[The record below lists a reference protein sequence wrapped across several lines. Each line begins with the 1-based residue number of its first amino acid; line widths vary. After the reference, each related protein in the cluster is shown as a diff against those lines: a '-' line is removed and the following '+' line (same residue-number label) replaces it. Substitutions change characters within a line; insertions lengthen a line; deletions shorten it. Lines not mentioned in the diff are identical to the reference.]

1 MSDREMIEE
10 TKKDVPDQMEPVIP
24 EIPAEK
30 SGKEP
35 EVEAAEAASTEPEV
49 EAAESAST
57 EPEVEAAE
65 AASTEPEVEAAESAS
80 TEPEVEAAEADS
92 TEPEAKAAE
101 ADSTELEAKAAD
113 ADGAEPEAK
122 AAEADITEPEAE
134 AAEADSTEPEAKA
147 AEADS
152 AESETEGQRSR
163 SAGRRSGNRRE
174 KQQPAR
180 PKKEHQASQRE
191 NILRLREIKKKK
203 AAMPYMKILAA
214 GGAAVAV
221 VAVVAVAG
229 TVIGNHRDTFSRG
242 MKVET
247 AAASLET
254 TEAASEST
262 GERNIV
268 LETTLSAEEIASK
281 EYEKTVQSI
290 VDSYANLGIAEVSGY
305 LNVRKTPESFGEV
318 IGKLPKGGACEIL
331 DTSTDGW
338 YKISSGGV
346 TGYVSSQ
353 YVYTGDEAK
362 KLAAENVAERAVIDA
377 DKLNVRSEPKADA
390 NVVEQVFKNERYDI
404 RGQQDGWIQI
414 SSGYISA
421 DYVTVKYALD
431 EAIKQDMRQ
440 TVLSLYDNLGVS
452 NVSNYLNVRD
462 NPDEKKGKIIA
473 KLPSNAGCDILDTS
487 TSGWYKIRS
496 GNITGY
502 VKSEYIL
509 TGQQAK
515 DKALQVAKL
524 MAISN
529 TDGVNVRTEP
539 NTNSSIYTQISNSER
554 FLVADQQDGWVKIEI
569 DDQDA
574 YLSSDYVDVKYGL
587 EEAIKYTPVVEVAD
601 TSSKNDSKNSSKNN
615 TKNNSGKKNS
625 GKKNSANDG
634 AAGSKSGSVSSKRA
648 QIANYAVQF
657 VGNRYV
663 YGGTSLTNGTD
674 CSGFTMSVMAKFGVS
689 LPHNSGAQSGSGKS
703 ITSSQMRPGDLVFY
717 SGSGGINH
725 VALYI
730 GNGQVCH
737 ASNARSGI
745 KISTWNYRTPA
756 KIVNVLGD

>member
-1 MSDREMIEE
+1 MIEE

-35 EVEAAEAASTEPEV
+35 EARAAEADITEPEAKAAEADSTEPETK
-49 EAAESAST
+49 AADADGA
-57 EPEVEAAE
+57 EPEAK
-65 AASTEPEVEAAESAS
+65 
-80 TEPEVEAAEADS
+80 AAEADS

-122 AAEADITEPEAE
+122 AAEADSTEPEAE

-174 KQQPAR
+174 KQQPVR

-203 AAMPYMKILAA
+203 AAMPYMKILTA

-404 RGQQDGWIQI
+404 KGQQDGWIQI

-615 TKNNSGKKNS
+615 S

-689 LPHNSGAQSGSGKS
+689 LPHNSGAQSGCGKS

>member
-1 MSDREMIEE
+1 MIEE

-30 SGKEP
+30 SEK
-35 EVEAAEAASTEPEV
+35 
-49 EAAESAST
+49 
-57 EPEVEAAE
+57 
-65 AASTEPEVEAAESAS
+65 
-80 TEPEVEAAEADS
+80 EPEVEAAEADS
-92 TEPEAKAAE
+92 TEPEAKTAE
-101 ADSTELEAKAAD
+101 ADST
-113 ADGAEPEAK
+113 EPEAK
-122 AAEADITEPEAE
+122 AAEANSTDPEAKTAEADNTEPEAE
-134 AAEADSTEPEAKA
+134 AAEADSTDPEAKTAEVDNTEPEAEAAEADNTEPEAEA

-174 KQQPAR
+174 KQQPVR

-404 RGQQDGWIQI
+404 KGQQDGWIQI

-487 TSGWYKIRS
+487 TSGWYKICS

>member
-10 TKKDVPDQMEPVIP
+10 TKKDVPDQMEPVIL

-30 SGKEP
+30 SEKEP
-35 EVEAAEAASTEPEV
+35 EIEAAEAASTEPEI
-49 EAAESAST
+49 
-57 EPEVEAAE
+57 EAAE
-65 AASTEPEVEAAESAS
+65 AASTEPEAKAAEAAS
-80 TEPEVEAAEADS
+80 TEPE
-92 TEPEAKAAE
+92 T
-101 ADSTELEAKAAD
+101 KAAD

-122 AAEADITEPEAE
+122 AAEADNTEPEAE

-174 KQQPAR
+174 KQQPVR

-404 RGQQDGWIQI
+404 KGQQDGWIQI

>member
-1 MSDREMIEE
+1 MIEE

-30 SGKEP
+30 SEKEP
-35 EVEAAEAASTEPEV
+35 EIEAAEAASTEPE
-49 EAAESAST
+49 
-57 EPEVEAAE
+57 
-65 AASTEPEVEAAESAS
+65 
-80 TEPEVEAAEADS
+80 
-92 TEPEAKAAE
+92 AKAAE
-101 ADSTELEAKAAD
+101 ANSTD
-113 ADGAEPEAK
+113 PEAK
-122 AAEADITEPEAE
+122 TAEVDNTEPEAE
-134 AAEADSTEPEAKA
+134 AAEADNTEPEAEA

-174 KQQPAR
+174 KQQPVR

-362 KLAAENVAERAVIDA
+362 KLAAKNVAERAVIDA

-404 RGQQDGWIQI
+404 KGQQDGWIQI

>member
-1 MSDREMIEE
+1 MSDREMMEE
-10 TKKDVPDQMEPVIP
+10 TEKEDPVSVENAAQEDQITEVPADETVGQNAEQPSGGNTAEQSPQMQTESVPQEADQQPDDT
-24 EIPAEK
+24 
-30 SGKEP
+30 
-35 EVEAAEAASTEPEV
+35 AAQGQETEPEN
-49 EAAESAST
+49 EKSETLGADQAET
-57 EPEVEAAE
+57 AE
-65 AASTEPEVEAAESAS
+65 AEHEPVHR
-80 TEPEVEAAEADS
+80 TR
-92 TEPEAKAAE
+92 
-101 ADSTELEAKAAD
+101 
-113 ADGAEPEAK
+113 
-122 AAEADITEPEAE
+122 
-134 AAEADSTEPEAKA
+134 
-147 AEADS
+147 
-152 AESETEGQRSR
+152 SERSSGTHRSR
-163 SAGRRSGNRRE
+163 
-174 KQQPAR
+174 QPER
-180 PKKEHQASQRE
+180 PKKDHQASQRD

-214 GGAAVAV
+214 GGTAVAI

-229 TVIGNHRDTFSRG
+229 TMIKNHKGTFGG

-254 TEAASEST
+254 TEAVSES
-262 GERNIV
+262 GEEKNIV
-268 LETTLSAEEIASK
+268 LETTLSAEEIESK
-281 EYEKTVQSI
+281 EFEKTVQSI

-318 IGKLPKGGACEIL
+318 VGKLPKGGACEIL
-331 DTSTDGW
+331 DTSTEGW

-390 NVVEQVFKNERYDI
+390 DVVDQVFKNERYDI
-404 RGQQDGWIQI
+404 KSQQDGWIQI
-414 SSGYISA
+414 SDGYISA

-462 NPDEKKGKIIA
+462 NPDETKGKIIA

-487 TSGWYKIRS
+487 TAGWLKIRS

-601 TSSKNDSKNSSKNN
+601 TSNSKSN
-615 TKNNSGKKNS
+615 TKNSTGKSSSSSKSSGKKS
-625 GKKNSANDG
+625 SANDG

-737 ASNARSGI
+737 ASNAKSGI

>member
-1 MSDREMIEE
+1 MIEE

-30 SGKEP
+30 SEKEP
-35 EVEAAEAASTEPEV
+35 EIEAAEADSTEPE
-49 EAAESAST
+49 AKT
-57 EPEVEAAE
+57 
-65 AASTEPEVEAAESAS
+65 
-80 TEPEVEAAEADS
+80 AEADS

-101 ADSTELEAKAAD
+101 ADSTE
-113 ADGAEPEAK
+113 PEAK
-122 AAEADITEPEAE
+122 TAEADNTEPEAE
-134 AAEADSTEPEAKA
+134 A

-174 KQQPAR
+174 KQQPVR

-404 RGQQDGWIQI
+404 KGQRDGWIQI

>member
-10 TKKDVPDQMEPVIP
+10 TKKDVPDQMEPVIL

-30 SGKEP
+30 SEK
-35 EVEAAEAASTEPEV
+35 
-49 EAAESAST
+49 
-57 EPEVEAAE
+57 
-65 AASTEPEVEAAESAS
+65 
-80 TEPEVEAAEADS
+80 EPEVEAAEADS
-92 TEPEAKAAE
+92 
-101 ADSTELEAKAAD
+101 
-113 ADGAEPEAK
+113 
-122 AAEADITEPEAE
+122 TEPEAE

-147 AEADS
+147 AEAAS

-174 KQQPAR
+174 KQQPVR

-404 RGQQDGWIQI
+404 KGQQDGWIQI

>member
-30 SGKEP
+30 SEKEP
-35 EVEAAEAASTEPEV
+35 EIEAAEAASTEPEI
-49 EAAESAST
+49 
-57 EPEVEAAE
+57 EAAE
-65 AASTEPEVEAAESAS
+65 AA
-80 TEPEVEAAEADS
+80 S

-101 ADSTELEAKAAD
+101 ADSMEPETKAAD
-113 ADGAEPEAK
+113 ADGA
-122 AAEADITEPEAE
+122 
-134 AAEADSTEPEAKA
+134 EPEAKA

-174 KQQPAR
+174 KQQPVR

-254 TEAASEST
+254 TEAVSEST

-404 RGQQDGWIQI
+404 KGQQDGWIQI

-601 TSSKNDSKNSSKNN
+601 TSSKNDSKNGSKNN

>member
-1 MSDREMIEE
+1 MIEE

-30 SGKEP
+30 SEKEP
-35 EVEAAEAASTEPEV
+35 EVEAAEAASTEPEAK
-49 EAAESAST
+49 AAGADGA
-57 EPEVEAAE
+57 EPEAK
-65 AASTEPEVEAAESAS
+65 
-80 TEPEVEAAEADS
+80 AAEADS

-101 ADSTELEAKAAD
+101 ADSTE
-113 ADGAEPEAK
+113 PEAK
-122 AAEADITEPEAE
+122 AAEAANTEPEAE
-134 AAEADSTEPEAKA
+134 AAEADSTEPEAKAAEAASTEPEAEA

-174 KQQPAR
+174 KQQPVR

-242 MKVET
+242 MKIET

-254 TEAASEST
+254 TEAASESS

-318 IGKLPKGGACEIL
+318 TGKLPKGGACEIL

-362 KLAAENVAERAVIDA
+362 KLAAKNVAERAVIDA

-404 RGQQDGWIQI
+404 KGQQDGWIQI

>member
-1 MSDREMIEE
+1 MSDREIIEE
-10 TKKDVPDQMEPVIP
+10 TKKDAPDQMEPVIP
-24 EIPAEK
+24 EIPAEE

-35 EVEAAEAASTEPEV
+35 EVK
-49 EAAESAST
+49 
-57 EPEVEAAE
+57 
-65 AASTEPEVEAAESAS
+65 
-80 TEPEVEAAEADS
+80 AAEADS
-92 TEPEAKAAE
+92 TEPEIEAAE
-101 ADSTELEAKAAD
+101 ADS
-113 ADGAEPEAK
+113 
-122 AAEADITEPEAE
+122 TEPEAE
-134 AAEADSTEPEAKA
+134 AAEADSTEPEVKA
-147 AEADS
+147 TEADS
-152 AESETEGQRSR
+152 TRSR
-163 SAGRRSGNRRE
+163 SVGRRSGNRRV
-174 KQQPAR
+174 KQQTGR
-180 PKKEHQASQRE
+180 TKKEHQASQRE

-318 IGKLPKGGACEIL
+318 VGKLPKGGACEVL
-331 DTSTDGW
+331 DTSTEGW

-390 NVVEQVFKNERYDI
+390 DVVDQVFKNERYDI
-404 RGQQDGWIQI
+404 KGEQDGWIQI
-414 SSGYISA
+414 SDGYISS

-462 NPDEKKGKIIA
+462 NPDENKGKIIA

-601 TSSKNDSKNSSKNN
+601 TSSKNDSKSNSKNN

>member
-1 MSDREMIEE
+1 MMEE
-10 TKKDVPDQMEPVIP
+10 TKKEDPVSVENAAQEDQITEVPADETVGQNAEQPSGGNTAEQSPQMQ
-24 EIPAEK
+24 
-30 SGKEP
+30 
-35 EVEAAEAASTEPEV
+35 TESVPQ
-49 EAAESAST
+49 
-57 EPEVEAAE
+57 
-65 AASTEPEVEAAESAS
+65 
-80 TEPEVEAAEADS
+80 EADQQPDD
-92 TEPEAKAAE
+92 TAAQGQE
-101 ADSTELEAKAAD
+101 
-113 ADGAEPEAK
+113 AEPENEKSETLGADQ
-122 AAEADITEPEAE
+122 AETAEAEHEPVHR
-134 AAEADSTEPEAKA
+134 TR
-147 AEADS
+147 
-152 AESETEGQRSR
+152 SERSSGTHRSR
-163 SAGRRSGNRRE
+163 
-174 KQQPAR
+174 QPER
-180 PKKEHQASQRE
+180 PKKDHQASQRD

-214 GGAAVAV
+214 GGTAVAI

-229 TVIGNHRDTFSRG
+229 TMIKNHKDAFG
-242 MKVET
+242 DMKVET

-254 TEAASEST
+254 TEAASES
-262 GERNIV
+262 GEEKNIV
-268 LETTLSAEEIASK
+268 LETTLSAEEIESK
-281 EYEKTVQSI
+281 EFEKTVQSI

-318 IGKLPKGGACEIL
+318 VGKLPKGGACEIL
-331 DTSTDGW
+331 DTSTEGW

-390 NVVEQVFKNERYDI
+390 DVVDQVFKNERYDI
-404 RGQQDGWIQI
+404 KSQQDGWIQV
-414 SSGYISA
+414 SDGYISA

-462 NPDEKKGKIIA
+462 NPDETKGKIIA

-487 TSGWYKIRS
+487 TAGWLKIRS

-601 TSSKNDSKNSSKNN
+601 TSNSKSN
-615 TKNNSGKKNS
+615 TKNSTGKSSSSSKSSGKKS
-625 GKKNSANDG
+625 SANDG

-689 LPHNSGAQSGSGKS
+689 LPHNSGSQAGSGKS

-737 ASNARSGI
+737 ASNAKSGI

>member
-10 TKKDVPDQMEPVIP
+10 TKKDVPDQMEPAIP

-30 SGKEP
+30 SEKEP
-35 EVEAAEAASTEPEV
+35 EI
-49 EAAESAST
+49 
-57 EPEVEAAE
+57 
-65 AASTEPEVEAAESAS
+65 
-80 TEPEVEAAEADS
+80 EAAEADS
-92 TEPEAKAAE
+92 TEPEAKAAEADSTEPETKAADADGAEPEAKAAEADNTEPEAKAAE

-122 AAEADITEPEAE
+122 AAEADSTEPEAE

-174 KQQPAR
+174 KQQPVR

-203 AAMPYMKILAA
+203 AAMPYMKILTA

-404 RGQQDGWIQI
+404 KGQQDGWIQI

-615 TKNNSGKKNS
+615 S

>member
-1 MSDREMIEE
+1 MIEE

-30 SGKEP
+30 SEK
-35 EVEAAEAASTEPEV
+35 
-49 EAAESAST
+49 
-57 EPEVEAAE
+57 
-65 AASTEPEVEAAESAS
+65 
-80 TEPEVEAAEADS
+80 EPEVEAAEADS
-92 TEPEAKAAE
+92 TEPEAKTAE
-101 ADSTELEAKAAD
+101 AY
-113 ADGAEPEAK
+113 
-122 AAEADITEPEAE
+122 
-134 AAEADSTEPEAKA
+134 STEPEAKA

-174 KQQPAR
+174 KQQPVR

-404 RGQQDGWIQI
+404 KGQQDGWIQI

>member
-1 MSDREMIEE
+1 MSDREMMEE
-10 TKKDVPDQMEPVIP
+10 TKKEDPVSVENAAQEDQITEVPADETVGQNAEQPSGGNTAEQSPQMQ
-24 EIPAEK
+24 
-30 SGKEP
+30 
-35 EVEAAEAASTEPEV
+35 TESVPQ
-49 EAAESAST
+49 
-57 EPEVEAAE
+57 
-65 AASTEPEVEAAESAS
+65 
-80 TEPEVEAAEADS
+80 EADQQPDD
-92 TEPEAKAAE
+92 TAAQGQE
-101 ADSTELEAKAAD
+101 
-113 ADGAEPEAK
+113 AEPENEKSETLGADQ
-122 AAEADITEPEAE
+122 AETAEAEHEPVHR
-134 AAEADSTEPEAKA
+134 TR
-147 AEADS
+147 
-152 AESETEGQRSR
+152 SERSSGTHRSR
-163 SAGRRSGNRRE
+163 
-174 KQQPAR
+174 QPER
-180 PKKEHQASQRE
+180 PKKDHQASQRD
-191 NILRLREIKKKK
+191 NILRLREIKTKK

-214 GGAAVAV
+214 GGTAVAI

-229 TVIGNHRDTFSRG
+229 TMIKNHKDAFGG

-254 TEAASEST
+254 TEAASES
-262 GERNIV
+262 GEEKNIV
-268 LETTLSAEEIASK
+268 LETTLSAEEIESK
-281 EYEKTVQSI
+281 EFEKTVQSI

-318 IGKLPKGGACEIL
+318 VGKLPKGGACEIL
-331 DTSTDGW
+331 DTSTEGW

-390 NVVEQVFKNERYDI
+390 DVVDQVFKNERYDI
-404 RGQQDGWIQI
+404 KSQQDGWIQI
-414 SSGYISA
+414 SDGYISA

-462 NPDEKKGKIIA
+462 NPDETKGKIIA

-487 TSGWYKIRS
+487 TAGWLKIRS

-601 TSSKNDSKNSSKNN
+601 TSNSKSN
-615 TKNNSGKKNS
+615 TKNSTGKSSSSSKSSGKKS
-625 GKKNSANDG
+625 SANDG

-689 LPHNSGAQSGSGKS
+689 LPHNSGSQAGSGKS

-737 ASNARSGI
+737 ASNAKSGI

>member
-1 MSDREMIEE
+1 MSDREMMEE
-10 TKKDVPDQMEPVIP
+10 TKKEDPVSVENAAQEDQITEVPADETVGQNAEQPSGGNTAEQSPQMQTESVPQEADQQPDDT
-24 EIPAEK
+24 
-30 SGKEP
+30 
-35 EVEAAEAASTEPEV
+35 AAQGQETEPEN
-49 EAAESAST
+49 EKSETLGADQAET
-57 EPEVEAAE
+57 AE
-65 AASTEPEVEAAESAS
+65 AEHEPVHR
-80 TEPEVEAAEADS
+80 TR
-92 TEPEAKAAE
+92 
-101 ADSTELEAKAAD
+101 
-113 ADGAEPEAK
+113 
-122 AAEADITEPEAE
+122 
-134 AAEADSTEPEAKA
+134 
-147 AEADS
+147 
-152 AESETEGQRSR
+152 SERSLGTHRSR
-163 SAGRRSGNRRE
+163 
-174 KQQPAR
+174 QPER
-180 PKKEHQASQRE
+180 PKKDHQASQRD

-214 GGAAVAV
+214 GGTAVAI

-229 TVIGNHRDTFSRG
+229 TMIKNHKDAFGG

-254 TEAASEST
+254 TEAASES
-262 GERNIV
+262 GEEKNIV
-268 LETTLSAEEIASK
+268 LETTLSAEEIESK
-281 EYEKTVQSI
+281 EFEKTVQSI

-318 IGKLPKGGACEIL
+318 VGKLPKGGACEIL
-331 DTSTDGW
+331 DTSTEGW

-377 DKLNVRSEPKADA
+377 DKLNVRSEPKAEAD
-390 NVVEQVFKNERYDI
+390 VVDQVFKNERYDI
-404 RGQQDGWIQI
+404 KSQQDGWIQI
-414 SSGYISA
+414 SDGYISA

-462 NPDEKKGKIIA
+462 NPDETKGKIIA

-487 TSGWYKIRS
+487 TAGWLKIRS

-601 TSSKNDSKNSSKNN
+601 TSNSKSN
-615 TKNNSGKKNS
+615 TKNSTGKSSSSSKNS
-625 GKKNSANDG
+625 GKKSSANDG

-689 LPHNSGAQSGSGKS
+689 LPHNSGSQAGSGKS

-737 ASNARSGI
+737 ASNAKSGI

>member
-30 SGKEP
+30 SEKEP

-49 EAAESAST
+49 EAAE
-57 EPEVEAAE
+57 
-65 AASTEPEVEAAESAS
+65 AASTEPEAKAAEADGAEPEAKAAEADS
-80 TEPEVEAAEADS
+80 TEPEVKAAEAANTEPEAEAAEADS

-101 ADSTELEAKAAD
+101 ADSTE
-113 ADGAEPEAK
+113 
-122 AAEADITEPEAE
+122 PEAE
-134 AAEADSTEPEAKA
+134 A

-174 KQQPAR
+174 KQQPVR

-242 MKVET
+242 MKIET

-254 TEAASEST
+254 TEAASESS

-318 IGKLPKGGACEIL
+318 TGKLPKGGACEIL

-362 KLAAENVAERAVIDA
+362 KLAAKNVAERAVIDA

-404 RGQQDGWIQI
+404 KGQQDGWIQI

-601 TSSKNDSKNSSKNN
+601 NSSKNDSKSNSKNN

-703 ITSSQMRPGDLVFY
+703 ITSSQMRPGDLIFY

>member
-1 MSDREMIEE
+1 MSDREMMEE
-10 TKKDVPDQMEPVIP
+10 TKKEDPVSVENAAQEDQITEVPADETVGQNAEQPSGGNTAEQSPQMQ
-24 EIPAEK
+24 
-30 SGKEP
+30 
-35 EVEAAEAASTEPEV
+35 TESVPQ
-49 EAAESAST
+49 
-57 EPEVEAAE
+57 
-65 AASTEPEVEAAESAS
+65 
-80 TEPEVEAAEADS
+80 EADQQPDD
-92 TEPEAKAAE
+92 TAAQGQE
-101 ADSTELEAKAAD
+101 
-113 ADGAEPEAK
+113 AEPENEKSETLGADQ
-122 AAEADITEPEAE
+122 AETAEAEHEPVHR
-134 AAEADSTEPEAKA
+134 TR
-147 AEADS
+147 
-152 AESETEGQRSR
+152 SERSLGTHRSR
-163 SAGRRSGNRRE
+163 
-174 KQQPAR
+174 QPER
-180 PKKEHQASQRE
+180 PKKDHQASQRD

-214 GGAAVAV
+214 GGTAVAI

-229 TVIGNHRDTFSRG
+229 TMIKNHKDAFGG

-254 TEAASEST
+254 TEAASES
-262 GERNIV
+262 GEEKNIV
-268 LETTLSAEEIASK
+268 LETTLSAEEIESK
-281 EYEKTVQSI
+281 EFEKTVQSI

-318 IGKLPKGGACEIL
+318 VGKLPKGGACEIL
-331 DTSTDGW
+331 DTSTEGW

-377 DKLNVRSEPKADA
+377 DKLNVRSEPKAEAD
-390 NVVEQVFKNERYDI
+390 VVDQVFKNERYDI
-404 RGQQDGWIQI
+404 KSQQDGWIQI
-414 SSGYISA
+414 SDGYISA

-462 NPDEKKGKIIA
+462 NPDETKGKIIA

-487 TSGWYKIRS
+487 TAGWLKIRS

-587 EEAIKYTPVVEVAD
+587 EEAIKYRPVVEVAD
-601 TSSKNDSKNSSKNN
+601 NSSKNDSKSNSKNN
-615 TKNNSGKKNS
+615 TKNNS

-689 LPHNSGAQSGSGKS
+689 LPHNSGSQAGSGKS

>member
-1 MSDREMIEE
+1 MSDREMMEE
-10 TKKDVPDQMEPVIP
+10 TEKEDPVSVENAAQEDQITEVPADETVGQNTEQPSGGNTAEQSPQMQTESVPQEADQQPDDT
-24 EIPAEK
+24 
-30 SGKEP
+30 
-35 EVEAAEAASTEPEV
+35 AAQGQETEPEN
-49 EAAESAST
+49 EKSETLGADQAET
-57 EPEVEAAE
+57 AE
-65 AASTEPEVEAAESAS
+65 AEHEPVHR
-80 TEPEVEAAEADS
+80 TR
-92 TEPEAKAAE
+92 
-101 ADSTELEAKAAD
+101 
-113 ADGAEPEAK
+113 
-122 AAEADITEPEAE
+122 
-134 AAEADSTEPEAKA
+134 
-147 AEADS
+147 
-152 AESETEGQRSR
+152 SERSSGTHRSR
-163 SAGRRSGNRRE
+163 
-174 KQQPAR
+174 QPER
-180 PKKEHQASQRE
+180 PKKDHQASQRD

-214 GGAAVAV
+214 GGTAVAI

-229 TVIGNHRDTFSRG
+229 TMIKNHKGTFGG

-254 TEAASEST
+254 TEAVSES
-262 GERNIV
+262 GEEKNIV
-268 LETTLSAEEIASK
+268 LETTLSAEEIESK
-281 EYEKTVQSI
+281 EFEKTVQSI

-318 IGKLPKGGACEIL
+318 VGKLPKGGACEIL
-331 DTSTDGW
+331 DTSTEGW

-390 NVVEQVFKNERYDI
+390 DVVDQVFKNERYDI
-404 RGQQDGWIQI
+404 KSQQDGWIQI
-414 SSGYISA
+414 SDGYISA

-462 NPDEKKGKIIA
+462 NPDETKGKIIA

-487 TSGWYKIRS
+487 TAGWLKIRS

-601 TSSKNDSKNSSKNN
+601 TSNSKSN
-615 TKNNSGKKNS
+615 TKNSTGKSSSSSKSSGKKS
-625 GKKNSANDG
+625 SANDG

-737 ASNARSGI
+737 ASNAKSGI

>member
-1 MSDREMIEE
+1 MMEE
-10 TKKDVPDQMEPVIP
+10 TKKEDPVSVENAAQEDQITEVPADETVGQNAEQPSGGNTAEQSPQMQTESVPQEADQQPDDT
-24 EIPAEK
+24 
-30 SGKEP
+30 
-35 EVEAAEAASTEPEV
+35 AAQGQETEPEN
-49 EAAESAST
+49 EKSETLGADQAET
-57 EPEVEAAE
+57 AE
-65 AASTEPEVEAAESAS
+65 AEHEPVHR
-80 TEPEVEAAEADS
+80 TR
-92 TEPEAKAAE
+92 
-101 ADSTELEAKAAD
+101 
-113 ADGAEPEAK
+113 
-122 AAEADITEPEAE
+122 
-134 AAEADSTEPEAKA
+134 
-147 AEADS
+147 
-152 AESETEGQRSR
+152 SERSSGTHRSR
-163 SAGRRSGNRRE
+163 
-174 KQQPAR
+174 QPER
-180 PKKEHQASQRE
+180 PKKDHQASQRD

-214 GGAAVAV
+214 GGTAVAI

-229 TVIGNHRDTFSRG
+229 TMIKNHKDAFGG

-254 TEAASEST
+254 TEAVSES
-262 GERNIV
+262 GEEKNIV
-268 LETTLSAEEIASK
+268 LETTLSAEEIESK
-281 EYEKTVQSI
+281 EFEKTVQSI

-318 IGKLPKGGACEIL
+318 VGKLPKGGACEIL
-331 DTSTDGW
+331 DTSTEGW

-377 DKLNVRSEPKADA
+377 DKLNVRSEPKAEAD
-390 NVVEQVFKNERYDI
+390 VVDQVFKNERYDI
-404 RGQQDGWIQI
+404 KSQQDGWIQI
-414 SSGYISA
+414 SDGYISA

-462 NPDEKKGKIIA
+462 NPDETKGKIIA

-487 TSGWYKIRS
+487 TAGWLKIRS

-601 TSSKNDSKNSSKNN
+601 TSNSKSN
-615 TKNNSGKKNS
+615 TKNSTGKSSSSSKSSGKKS
-625 GKKNSANDG
+625 SANDG

-689 LPHNSGAQSGSGKS
+689 LPHNSGSQAGSGKS

-737 ASNARSGI
+737 ASNAKSGI

>member
-1 MSDREMIEE
+1 MSDREMMEE
-10 TKKDVPDQMEPVIP
+10 TKKEDPVSVENAAQEDQITEVPADETVGQNAEQPSGGNTAEQSPQMQ
-24 EIPAEK
+24 
-30 SGKEP
+30 
-35 EVEAAEAASTEPEV
+35 TESVPQ
-49 EAAESAST
+49 
-57 EPEVEAAE
+57 
-65 AASTEPEVEAAESAS
+65 
-80 TEPEVEAAEADS
+80 EADQQPDD
-92 TEPEAKAAE
+92 TAAQGQE
-101 ADSTELEAKAAD
+101 
-113 ADGAEPEAK
+113 AEPENEKSETLGADQ
-122 AAEADITEPEAE
+122 AETAEAEHEPVHR
-134 AAEADSTEPEAKA
+134 TR
-147 AEADS
+147 
-152 AESETEGQRSR
+152 SERSSGTHRSR
-163 SAGRRSGNRRE
+163 
-174 KQQPAR
+174 QPER
-180 PKKEHQASQRE
+180 PKKDHQASQRD

-214 GGAAVAV
+214 GGTAVAI

-229 TVIGNHRDTFSRG
+229 TMIKNHKDAFGG

-254 TEAASEST
+254 TEAASES
-262 GERNIV
+262 GEEKNIV
-268 LETTLSAEEIASK
+268 LETTLSAEEIESK
-281 EYEKTVQSI
+281 EFEKTVQSI

-318 IGKLPKGGACEIL
+318 VGKLPKGGACEIL
-331 DTSTDGW
+331 DTSTEGW

-390 NVVEQVFKNERYDI
+390 DVVDQVFKNERYDI
-404 RGQQDGWIQI
+404 KSQQDGWIQV
-414 SSGYISA
+414 SDGYISA

-462 NPDEKKGKIIA
+462 NPDETKGKIIA

-487 TSGWYKIRS
+487 TAGWLKIRS

-601 TSSKNDSKNSSKNN
+601 TSNSKSN
-615 TKNNSGKKNS
+615 TKNSTGKSSSSSKSSGKKS
-625 GKKNSANDG
+625 SANDG

-674 CSGFTMSVMAKFGVS
+674 CSGFTQSVLANFGIS
-689 LPHNSGAQSGSGKS
+689 ISRTAASQSGGGTAVDMSNL
-703 ITSSQMRPGDLVFY
+703 QPGDLLFY
-717 SGSGGINH
+717 DNGSGIGH
-725 VALYI
+725 VSMYI
-730 GNGQVCH
+730 GNGQVVH
-737 ASNARSGI
+737 ASNEQTGIIVSSVDYRTACAARS
-745 KISTWNYRTPA
+745 YF
-756 KIVNVLGD
+756 

>member
-1 MSDREMIEE
+1 MSDREMMEE
-10 TKKDVPDQMEPVIP
+10 TKKEDPVSVENAAQEDQITEVPADETVGQNAEQPSGGNTAEQSPQMQTESVPQEADQQPDDT
-24 EIPAEK
+24 
-30 SGKEP
+30 
-35 EVEAAEAASTEPEV
+35 AAQGQETEPEN
-49 EAAESAST
+49 EKSETLGADQAET
-57 EPEVEAAE
+57 AE
-65 AASTEPEVEAAESAS
+65 AEHEPVHR
-80 TEPEVEAAEADS
+80 TR
-92 TEPEAKAAE
+92 
-101 ADSTELEAKAAD
+101 
-113 ADGAEPEAK
+113 
-122 AAEADITEPEAE
+122 
-134 AAEADSTEPEAKA
+134 
-147 AEADS
+147 
-152 AESETEGQRSR
+152 SERSSGTHRSR
-163 SAGRRSGNRRE
+163 
-174 KQQPAR
+174 QPER
-180 PKKEHQASQRE
+180 PKKDHQASQRD

-214 GGAAVAV
+214 GGTAVAI

-229 TVIGNHRDTFSRG
+229 TMIKNHKDAFGG

-254 TEAASEST
+254 TEAASES
-262 GERNIV
+262 GEEKNIV
-268 LETTLSAEEIASK
+268 LETTLSAEEIESK
-281 EYEKTVQSI
+281 EFEKTVQSI

-318 IGKLPKGGACEIL
+318 VGKLPKGGACEIL
-331 DTSTDGW
+331 DTSTEGW

-390 NVVEQVFKNERYDI
+390 DVVDQVFKNERYDI
-404 RGQQDGWIQI
+404 KSQQDGWIQI
-414 SSGYISA
+414 SDGYISA

-462 NPDEKKGKIIA
+462 NPDETKGKIIA

-487 TSGWYKIRS
+487 TAGWLKIRS

-601 TSSKNDSKNSSKNN
+601 TSNSKSN
-615 TKNNSGKKNS
+615 TKNSTGKSSSSSKSSGKKS
-625 GKKNSANDG
+625 SANDG

-689 LPHNSGAQSGSGKS
+689 LPHNSGSQAGSGKS

-737 ASNARSGI
+737 ASNAKSGI

>member
-1 MSDREMIEE
+1 MIEE

-30 SGKEP
+30 SEKEP
-35 EVEAAEAASTEPEV
+35 EIEAAEA
-49 EAAESAST
+49 AST

-65 AASTEPEVEAAESAS
+65 AASTEPESK
-80 TEPEVEAAEADS
+80 AAEADS

-101 ADSTELEAKAAD
+101 AASTEPEVKAAD
-113 ADGAEPEAK
+113 ADGAEPESK
-122 AAEADITEPEAE
+122 AAEA
-134 AAEADSTEPEAKA
+134 
-147 AEADS
+147 

-174 KQQPAR
+174 KQQPVR

-615 TKNNSGKKNS
+615 S

>member
-10 TKKDVPDQMEPVIP
+10 TKKDVPDQMEPAIP

-30 SGKEP
+30 SEKEP
-35 EVEAAEAASTEPEV
+35 E
-49 EAAESAST
+49 
-57 EPEVEAAE
+57 
-65 AASTEPEVEAAESAS
+65 
-80 TEPEVEAAEADS
+80 
-92 TEPEAKAAE
+92 
-101 ADSTELEAKAAD
+101 
-113 ADGAEPEAK
+113 
-122 AAEADITEPEAE
+122 IE

-377 DKLNVRSEPKADA
+377 DKLNVRSEPKADE

-452 NVSNYLNVRD
+452 NVFNYLNVRD

>member
-1 MSDREMIEE
+1 MMEE
-10 TKKDVPDQMEPVIP
+10 TEKEDPVSVENAAQEDQITEVPADETVGQNAEQPSGGNTAEQSPQMQTESVPQEADQQPDDT
-24 EIPAEK
+24 
-30 SGKEP
+30 
-35 EVEAAEAASTEPEV
+35 AAQGEETEPEN
-49 EAAESAST
+49 EKSETLGADQAET
-57 EPEVEAAE
+57 AE
-65 AASTEPEVEAAESAS
+65 AEHEPVHR
-80 TEPEVEAAEADS
+80 TR
-92 TEPEAKAAE
+92 
-101 ADSTELEAKAAD
+101 
-113 ADGAEPEAK
+113 
-122 AAEADITEPEAE
+122 
-134 AAEADSTEPEAKA
+134 
-147 AEADS
+147 
-152 AESETEGQRSR
+152 SERSSGTHRSR
-163 SAGRRSGNRRE
+163 
-174 KQQPAR
+174 QPER
-180 PKKEHQASQRE
+180 PKKDHQASQRD

-214 GGAAVAV
+214 GGTAVAI

-229 TVIGNHRDTFSRG
+229 TMIKNHKGTFGG

-254 TEAASEST
+254 TEAVSES
-262 GERNIV
+262 GEEKNIV
-268 LETTLSAEEIASK
+268 LETTLSAEEIESK
-281 EYEKTVQSI
+281 EFEKTVQSI

-318 IGKLPKGGACEIL
+318 VGKLPKGGACEIL
-331 DTSTDGW
+331 DTSTEGW

-390 NVVEQVFKNERYDI
+390 DVVDQVFKNERYDI
-404 RGQQDGWIQI
+404 KSQQDGWIQI
-414 SSGYISA
+414 SDGYISA

-462 NPDEKKGKIIA
+462 NPDETKGKIIA

-487 TSGWYKIRS
+487 TAGWLKIRS

-601 TSSKNDSKNSSKNN
+601 TSNSKSN
-615 TKNNSGKKNS
+615 TKNSTGKSSSSSKSSGKKS
-625 GKKNSANDG
+625 SANDG

-737 ASNARSGI
+737 ASNAKSGI

>member
-35 EVEAAEAASTEPEV
+35 EVEAAEAAI
-49 EAAESAST
+49 T

-65 AASTEPEVEAAESAS
+65 AASTEPE
-80 TEPEVEAAEADS
+80 T
-92 TEPEAKAAE
+92 
-101 ADSTELEAKAAD
+101 KAAD

-122 AAEADITEPEAE
+122 

-152 AESETEGQRSR
+152 AESETEEQRSR
-163 SAGRRSGNRRE
+163 SAGRRFGNRRE
-174 KQQPAR
+174 KQQPVR

-539 NTNSSIYTQISNSER
+539 NTNSSIYTQISNRER

-601 TSSKNDSKNSSKNN
+601 TSSKNDSKNSSKN
-615 TKNNSGKKNS
+615 NS

>member
-1 MSDREMIEE
+1 MSDREIIEE
-10 TKKDVPDQMEPVIP
+10 TKKDAPDQMEPVIP
-24 EIPAEK
+24 EIPAEE

-35 EVEAAEAASTEPEV
+35 EVKAAEADSTEPEIEAAEADSTEPEI
-49 EAAESAST
+49 
-57 EPEVEAAE
+57 EAAE
-65 AASTEPEVEAAESAS
+65 ADS

-92 TEPEAKAAE
+92 TEPEV
-101 ADSTELEAKAAD
+101 
-113 ADGAEPEAK
+113 
-122 AAEADITEPEAE
+122 E
-134 AAEADSTEPEAKA
+134 AAEADSTEPEVKA
-147 AEADS
+147 TEADS
-152 AESETEGQRSR
+152 TRSR
-163 SAGRRSGNRRE
+163 SVGRRSGNRRV
-174 KQQPAR
+174 KQQTGR
-180 PKKEHQASQRE
+180 TKKEHQASQRE

-214 GGAAVAV
+214 SGAAVAV

-254 TEAASEST
+254 TEAVSEST

-318 IGKLPKGGACEIL
+318 IGKLPKGGACEVL
-331 DTSTDGW
+331 DTSTEGW

-390 NVVEQVFKNERYDI
+390 DVVDQVFKNERYDI
-404 RGQQDGWIQI
+404 KGEQDGWIQI
-414 SSGYISA
+414 SDGYISS

-462 NPDEKKGKIIA
+462 NPDENKGKIIA

-601 TSSKNDSKNSSKNN
+601 NSSKNDSKSNSKNN
-615 TKNNSGKKNS
+615 TKNNSSSKNS

>member
-1 MSDREMIEE
+1 MMEE
-10 TKKDVPDQMEPVIP
+10 TKKEDPVSVENAAQEDQITEVPADETVGQNAEQPSGGNTAEQSPQMQTESVPQEADQQPDDT
-24 EIPAEK
+24 
-30 SGKEP
+30 
-35 EVEAAEAASTEPEV
+35 AAQGQETEPEN
-49 EAAESAST
+49 EKSETLGADQAET
-57 EPEVEAAE
+57 AE
-65 AASTEPEVEAAESAS
+65 AEHEPVHR
-80 TEPEVEAAEADS
+80 TR
-92 TEPEAKAAE
+92 
-101 ADSTELEAKAAD
+101 
-113 ADGAEPEAK
+113 
-122 AAEADITEPEAE
+122 
-134 AAEADSTEPEAKA
+134 
-147 AEADS
+147 
-152 AESETEGQRSR
+152 SERSSGTHRSR
-163 SAGRRSGNRRE
+163 
-174 KQQPAR
+174 QPER
-180 PKKEHQASQRE
+180 PKKDHQASQRD

-214 GGAAVAV
+214 GGTAVAI

-229 TVIGNHRDTFSRG
+229 TMIKNHKDAFGG

-254 TEAASEST
+254 TEAASES
-262 GERNIV
+262 GEEKNIV
-268 LETTLSAEEIASK
+268 LETTLSAEEIESK
-281 EYEKTVQSI
+281 EFEKTVQSI

-318 IGKLPKGGACEIL
+318 VGKLPKGGACEIL
-331 DTSTDGW
+331 DTSTEGW

-390 NVVEQVFKNERYDI
+390 DVVDQVFKNERYDI
-404 RGQQDGWIQI
+404 KSQQDGWIQI
-414 SSGYISA
+414 SDGYISA

-462 NPDEKKGKIIA
+462 NPDETKGKIIA

-487 TSGWYKIRS
+487 TAGWLKIRS

-601 TSSKNDSKNSSKNN
+601 TSNSKSN
-615 TKNNSGKKNS
+615 TKNSTGKSSSSSKSSGKKS
-625 GKKNSANDG
+625 SANDG

-689 LPHNSGAQSGSGKS
+689 LPHNSGSQAGSGKS

-737 ASNARSGI
+737 ASNAKSGI

>member
-1 MSDREMIEE
+1 MSDREMMEE
-10 TKKDVPDQMEPVIP
+10 TKKEYPVSVENAAQEDQITEVPADETVGQNAEQPSGGNTAEQSPQMQTEFVPQEADQQPDDT
-24 EIPAEK
+24 
-30 SGKEP
+30 
-35 EVEAAEAASTEPEV
+35 AAQGQETEPEN
-49 EAAESAST
+49 EKSETLGADQAET
-57 EPEVEAAE
+57 AE
-65 AASTEPEVEAAESAS
+65 AEHEPVHR
-80 TEPEVEAAEADS
+80 TR
-92 TEPEAKAAE
+92 
-101 ADSTELEAKAAD
+101 
-113 ADGAEPEAK
+113 
-122 AAEADITEPEAE
+122 
-134 AAEADSTEPEAKA
+134 
-147 AEADS
+147 
-152 AESETEGQRSR
+152 SERSSGTHRSR
-163 SAGRRSGNRRE
+163 
-174 KQQPAR
+174 QPER
-180 PKKEHQASQRE
+180 PKKDHQASQRD

-214 GGAAVAV
+214 GGTAVAI

-229 TVIGNHRDTFSRG
+229 TMIKNHKDAFGG

-254 TEAASEST
+254 TEAASES
-262 GERNIV
+262 GEEKNIV
-268 LETTLSAEEIASK
+268 LETTLSAEEIESK
-281 EYEKTVQSI
+281 EFEKTVQSI

-318 IGKLPKGGACEIL
+318 VGKLPKGGACEIL
-331 DTSTDGW
+331 DTSTEGW

-390 NVVEQVFKNERYDI
+390 DVVDQVFKNERYDI
-404 RGQQDGWIQI
+404 KSQQDGWIQV
-414 SSGYISA
+414 SDGYISA

-462 NPDEKKGKIIA
+462 NPDETKGKIIA

-487 TSGWYKIRS
+487 TAGWLKIRS

-601 TSSKNDSKNSSKNN
+601 TSNSKSN
-615 TKNNSGKKNS
+615 TKNSTGKSSSSSKSSGKKS
-625 GKKNSANDG
+625 SANDG

-689 LPHNSGAQSGSGKS
+689 LPHNSGSQAGSGKS

-737 ASNARSGI
+737 ASNAKSGI

>member
-30 SGKEP
+30 SEKEP
-35 EVEAAEAASTEPEV
+35 EVEAAEADN
-49 EAAESAST
+49 
-57 EPEVEAAE
+57 
-65 AASTEPEVEAAESAS
+65 
-80 TEPEVEAAEADS
+80 TEPEVEAAEADN
-92 TEPEAKAAE
+92 
-101 ADSTELEAKAAD
+101 
-113 ADGAEPEAK
+113 
-122 AAEADITEPEAE
+122 TEPEAE
-134 AAEADSTEPEAKA
+134 AAEADNTEPEAEA
-147 AEADS
+147 AEADNT
-152 AESETEGQRSR
+152 EPETEGQRSR
-163 SAGRRSGNRRE
+163 SAGRRPGNRRE
-174 KQQPAR
+174 KLQPVR

-404 RGQQDGWIQI
+404 KGQQDGWIQI

>member
-1 MSDREMIEE
+1 MIEE
-10 TKKDVPDQMEPVIP
+10 TKKDVPDQTEPVIP

-35 EVEAAEAASTEPEV
+35 EARAAEADITEPEAKAAEADSTEPETK
-49 EAAESAST
+49 AADADGA
-57 EPEVEAAE
+57 EPEAK
-65 AASTEPEVEAAESAS
+65 
-80 TEPEVEAAEADS
+80 AAEADS

-174 KQQPAR
+174 KQQPVR

-203 AAMPYMKILAA
+203 AAMPYMKILTA

-404 RGQQDGWIQI
+404 KGQQDGWIQI

-615 TKNNSGKKNS
+615 S

-689 LPHNSGAQSGSGKS
+689 LPHNSGAQSGCGKS

>member
-35 EVEAAEAASTEPEV
+35 EVEAAEAASTEPE
-49 EAAESAST
+49 SK
-57 EPEVEAAE
+57 
-65 AASTEPEVEAAESAS
+65 
-80 TEPEVEAAEADS
+80 AAEADS
-92 TEPEAKAAE
+92 TEPE
-101 ADSTELEAKAAD
+101 S
-113 ADGAEPEAK
+113 
-122 AAEADITEPEAE
+122 
-134 AAEADSTEPEAKA
+134 KA

-174 KQQPAR
+174 KLQPVR

-362 KLAAENVAERAVIDA
+362 KLATENVAERAVIDA

-615 TKNNSGKKNS
+615 S

>member
-1 MSDREMIEE
+1 MMEE
-10 TKKDVPDQMEPVIP
+10 TKKEDPVSVENAAQEDQITEVPADETVGQNAEQPSGGNTAEQSPQMQ
-24 EIPAEK
+24 
-30 SGKEP
+30 
-35 EVEAAEAASTEPEV
+35 TESVPQ
-49 EAAESAST
+49 
-57 EPEVEAAE
+57 
-65 AASTEPEVEAAESAS
+65 
-80 TEPEVEAAEADS
+80 EADQQPDD
-92 TEPEAKAAE
+92 TAAQGQE
-101 ADSTELEAKAAD
+101 
-113 ADGAEPEAK
+113 AEPENEKSETLGADQ
-122 AAEADITEPEAE
+122 AETAEAEHEPVHR
-134 AAEADSTEPEAKA
+134 TR
-147 AEADS
+147 
-152 AESETEGQRSR
+152 SERSSGTHRSR
-163 SAGRRSGNRRE
+163 
-174 KQQPAR
+174 QPER
-180 PKKEHQASQRE
+180 PKKDHQASQRD

-214 GGAAVAV
+214 GGTAVAI

-229 TVIGNHRDTFSRG
+229 TMIKNHKDAFGG

-254 TEAASEST
+254 TEAASES
-262 GERNIV
+262 GEEKNIV
-268 LETTLSAEEIASK
+268 LETTLSAEEIESK
-281 EYEKTVQSI
+281 EFEKTVQSI

-318 IGKLPKGGACEIL
+318 VGKLPKGGACEIL
-331 DTSTDGW
+331 DTSTEGW

-390 NVVEQVFKNERYDI
+390 DVVDQVFKNERYDI
-404 RGQQDGWIQI
+404 KSQQDGWIQV
-414 SSGYISA
+414 SDGYISA

-462 NPDEKKGKIIA
+462 NPDETKGKIIA

-487 TSGWYKIRS
+487 TAGWLKIRS

-601 TSSKNDSKNSSKNN
+601 TSNSKSN
-615 TKNNSGKKNS
+615 TKNSTGKSSSSSKSSGKKS
-625 GKKNSANDG
+625 SANDG

-689 LPHNSGAQSGSGKS
+689 LPHNSGAGGGRGKS
-703 ITSSQMRPGDLVFY
+703 STAGEMGPGDRVFCC
-717 SGSGGINH
+717 GRGGINH

-737 ASNARSGI
+737 ASNAKSGI

>member
-1 MSDREMIEE
+1 MSDRKMMEE
-10 TKKDVPDQMEPVIP
+10 TEKEDPVSVENAAQEDQITEVPADETVGQNAEQPSGGNTAEQSPQMQTESVPQEADQQPDDT
-24 EIPAEK
+24 
-30 SGKEP
+30 
-35 EVEAAEAASTEPEV
+35 AAQGQETEPEN
-49 EAAESAST
+49 EKSETLGADQAET
-57 EPEVEAAE
+57 AE
-65 AASTEPEVEAAESAS
+65 AEHEPVHR
-80 TEPEVEAAEADS
+80 TR
-92 TEPEAKAAE
+92 
-101 ADSTELEAKAAD
+101 
-113 ADGAEPEAK
+113 
-122 AAEADITEPEAE
+122 
-134 AAEADSTEPEAKA
+134 
-147 AEADS
+147 
-152 AESETEGQRSR
+152 SERSSGTHRSR
-163 SAGRRSGNRRE
+163 
-174 KQQPAR
+174 QPER
-180 PKKEHQASQRE
+180 PKKDHQASQRD

-214 GGAAVAV
+214 GGTAVAI

-229 TVIGNHRDTFSRG
+229 TMIKNHKGTFGG

-254 TEAASEST
+254 TEAASES
-262 GERNIV
+262 GEEKNIV
-268 LETTLSAEEIASK
+268 LETTLSAEEIESK
-281 EYEKTVQSI
+281 EFEKTVQSI

-318 IGKLPKGGACEIL
+318 VGKLPKGGACEIL
-331 DTSTDGW
+331 DTSTEGW

-390 NVVEQVFKNERYDI
+390 DVVDQVFKNERYDI
-404 RGQQDGWIQI
+404 KSQQDGWIQI
-414 SSGYISA
+414 SDGYISA

-462 NPDEKKGKIIA
+462 NPDETKGKIIA

-487 TSGWYKIRS
+487 TAGWLKIRS

-524 MAISN
+524 MALSN

-601 TSSKNDSKNSSKNN
+601 TSNSKSN
-615 TKNNSGKKNS
+615 TKNSTGKSSSSSKSSGKKS
-625 GKKNSANDG
+625 SANDG

-737 ASNARSGI
+737 ASNAKSGI

>member
-30 SGKEP
+30 SEKEP

-65 AASTEPEVEAAESAS
+65 A
-80 TEPEVEAAEADS
+80 
-92 TEPEAKAAE
+92 
-101 ADSTELEAKAAD
+101 
-113 ADGAEPEAK
+113 
-122 AAEADITEPEAE
+122 DITEPEAKTAE
-134 AAEADSTEPEAKA
+134 AA
-147 AEADS
+147 S

-174 KQQPAR
+174 KQQPVR

>member
-1 MSDREMIEE
+1 MSDREMMEE
-10 TKKDVPDQMEPVIP
+10 TKKEDPVSVENAAQEDQITEVPADETVGQNEEQPSGGNTAEQSPQMQ
-24 EIPAEK
+24 
-30 SGKEP
+30 
-35 EVEAAEAASTEPEV
+35 TESVPQ
-49 EAAESAST
+49 
-57 EPEVEAAE
+57 
-65 AASTEPEVEAAESAS
+65 
-80 TEPEVEAAEADS
+80 EADQQPDD
-92 TEPEAKAAE
+92 TAAQGQE
-101 ADSTELEAKAAD
+101 
-113 ADGAEPEAK
+113 AEPENEKSETLGADQ
-122 AAEADITEPEAE
+122 AETAEAEHEPVHR
-134 AAEADSTEPEAKA
+134 TR
-147 AEADS
+147 
-152 AESETEGQRSR
+152 SERSSGTHRSR
-163 SAGRRSGNRRE
+163 
-174 KQQPAR
+174 QPER
-180 PKKEHQASQRE
+180 PKKDHQASQRD

-214 GGAAVAV
+214 GGTAVAI

-229 TVIGNHRDTFSRG
+229 TMIKNHKDMFGG

-254 TEAASEST
+254 TEAASES
-262 GERNIV
+262 GEEKNIV
-268 LETTLSAEEIASK
+268 LETTLSAEEIESK
-281 EYEKTVQSI
+281 EFEKTVQSI

-305 LNVRKTPESFGEV
+305 LNVRKMPESFGEV
-318 IGKLPKGGACEIL
+318 VGKLPKGGACEIL
-331 DTSTDGW
+331 DTSTEGW

-390 NVVEQVFKNERYDI
+390 DVVDQVFKNERYDI
-404 RGQQDGWIQI
+404 KSQQDGWIQI
-414 SSGYISA
+414 SDGYISA

-462 NPDEKKGKIIA
+462 NPDETKGKIIA

-487 TSGWYKIRS
+487 TAGWMKIRS

-601 TSSKNDSKNSSKNN
+601 TSNSKSN
-615 TKNNSGKKNS
+615 TKNSTGKSSSSSKSSGKKS
-625 GKKNSANDG
+625 SANDG

-737 ASNARSGI
+737 ASNAKSGI

>member
-1 MSDREMIEE
+1 MMEE
-10 TKKDVPDQMEPVIP
+10 TKKEDPVSVENAAQEDQITEVPADETVGQNAEQPSGGNTAEQSPQMQ
-24 EIPAEK
+24 
-30 SGKEP
+30 
-35 EVEAAEAASTEPEV
+35 TESVPQ
-49 EAAESAST
+49 
-57 EPEVEAAE
+57 
-65 AASTEPEVEAAESAS
+65 
-80 TEPEVEAAEADS
+80 EADQQPDD
-92 TEPEAKAAE
+92 TAAQGQE
-101 ADSTELEAKAAD
+101 
-113 ADGAEPEAK
+113 AEPENEKSETLGADQ
-122 AAEADITEPEAE
+122 AETAEAEHEPVHR
-134 AAEADSTEPEAKA
+134 TR
-147 AEADS
+147 
-152 AESETEGQRSR
+152 SERSSGTHRSR
-163 SAGRRSGNRRE
+163 
-174 KQQPAR
+174 QPER
-180 PKKEHQASQRE
+180 PKKDHQASQRD

-214 GGAAVAV
+214 GGTAVAI

-229 TVIGNHRDTFSRG
+229 TMIKNHKDAFGG

-254 TEAASEST
+254 TEAASES
-262 GERNIV
+262 GEEKNIV
-268 LETTLSAEEIASK
+268 LETTLSAEEIESK
-281 EYEKTVQSI
+281 EFEKTVQSI

-318 IGKLPKGGACEIL
+318 VGKLPKGGACEIL
-331 DTSTDGW
+331 DTSTEGW

-390 NVVEQVFKNERYDI
+390 DVLDQVFKNERYDI
-404 RGQQDGWIQI
+404 KSQQDGWIQI
-414 SSGYISA
+414 SDGYISA

-462 NPDEKKGKIIA
+462 NPDETKGKIIA

-487 TSGWYKIRS
+487 TAGWLKIRS

-601 TSSKNDSKNSSKNN
+601 TSNSKSN
-615 TKNNSGKKNS
+615 TKNSTGKSSSSSKS
-625 GKKNSANDG
+625 RRKKSSANDG

-689 LPHNSGAQSGSGKS
+689 LPHNSGSQAGSGKS

-737 ASNARSGI
+737 ASNAKSGI